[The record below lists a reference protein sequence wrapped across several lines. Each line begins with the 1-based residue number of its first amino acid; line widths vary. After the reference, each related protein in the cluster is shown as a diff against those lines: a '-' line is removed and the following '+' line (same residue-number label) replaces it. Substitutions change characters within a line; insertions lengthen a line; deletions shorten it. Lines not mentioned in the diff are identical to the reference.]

1 MSNNLRLD
9 FEKFYKSRNPLN
21 HSYGIDLI
29 KKLDYINPT
38 ITEERELHVAQMDV
52 FSRLMMDRIIY
63 FGMEVNSDSANIVVA
78 QLLYLDS
85 SAPGEDIRIYINSPG
100 GSVYDGYGILDT
112 MASLN
117 SDVATN
123 CTGLAASFGAMI
135 LSCGKRGKRSALPHS
150 RIMIHQPSGGVKGK
164 ATDIEIEY
172 KEIIA
177 LKRELA
183 EILAQRTKQP
193 VEKVLLD
200 MENDNWFT
208 AQAAKEYG
216 LIDEVID
223 VKWD

>member
-1 MSNNLRLD
+1 MYPN
-9 FEKFYKSRNPLN
+9 N
-21 HSYGIDLI
+21 HSYGIDFM
-29 KKLDYINPT
+29 KKMAYINPT

-63 FGMEVNSDSANIVVA
+63 FGMEVNADSSNVVVA

-85 SAPGEDIRIYINSPG
+85 SDPGNDIRIFINSPG
-100 GSVYDGYGILDT
+100 GSIYDGYGILDT
-112 MASLN
+112 MASLK

-135 LSCGKRGKRSALPHS
+135 LSCGTRGKRTALPHS
-150 RIMIHQPSGGVKGK
+150 RIMIHQPSGGCKGK

-177 LKRELA
+177 LKKELA
-183 EILAQRTKQP
+183 EILAQRTGQTL
-193 VEKVLLD
+193 EKVLLD
-200 MENDNWFT
+200 MENDNWMT
-208 AQAAKEYG
+208 AQAAKDYG
-216 LIDEVID
+216 LIDSVID